1 MNIVSNTANLQKASG
16 VASSGLGAMDIA
28 GLGISGVGS
37 IASIYSAIQADREAK
52 RRAKLEAEQLQMQK
66 DQQQFQN
73 NMAQQQVA
81 RQIQTQ
87 NALLPSIQNAESM
100 NTIQNLLNLYNAGS
114 RTSVAGV

>member
-1 MNIVSNTANLQKASG
+1 MNAENNTATTNGMTALDYGGLALSG
-16 VASSGLGAMDIA
+16 A
-28 GLGISGVGS
+28 GS
-37 IASIYSAIQADREAK
+37 IASIYSAIKADREAK

-100 NTIQNLLNLYNAGS
+100 NTIQNLLNLYNAGN
-114 RTSVAGV
+114 RTSVAGA